1 MNARHFLV
9 AAALVLASCSNN
21 SAAPHDAQASATAP
35 GGAAGNASAEATVDG
50 VVIHAS
56 TILSSDLNDISARR
70 YGISR
75 EGNALFLLVTVRDGH
90 GNGVPV
96 DAVQL
101 SAQSAV
107 LPDALAPLPL
117 RAITTTIPGK
127 EGMTDYIATVAA
139 KPPASVQFKIDARK
153 GGSNATMAFTRDL
166 LPR

>member
-1 MNARHFLV
+1 MNARNLVV

-21 SAAPHDAQASATAP
+21 TTPHDAHASATASAN
-35 GGAAGNASAEATVDG
+35 AASNASAEATLDG
-50 VVIHAS
+50 VVVHAS

-75 EGNALFLLVTVRDGH
+75 EGNALFLLVTVRDDH
-90 GNGVPV
+90 GDGVPA

-107 LPDALAPLPL
+107 LPDALAPLRLLP
-117 RAITTTIPGK
+117 ITTAAPGK
-127 EGMTDYIATVAA
+127 TGMTDYIATIAA
-139 KPPASVQFKIDARK
+139 KPPASVQFKIDIRK
-153 GGSNATMAFTRDL
+153 GDSNATMAFTRDL